1 MTDDE
6 IIDAILRREGGYVN
20 DPLDRGGCT
29 NRGIT
34 LATLRAWRMR
44 TTVTCED
51 VRLMPESEAR
61 AIYQAIYVKPFAAV
75 DPALKP
81 QLVDIAVLSGV
92 ARASALLAM
101 AKDQADRPVHV
112 QLVIERLKYYA
123 KIVKADPS
131 QAKFFSGWVN
141 RATEFL

>member
-6 IIDAILRREGGYVN
+6 IIDMILRREGGYVD
-20 DPLDRGGCT
+20 DPVDRGGCT

-34 LATLRAWRMR
+34 LFTLRAWRR
-44 TTVTCED
+44 TTVTCD
-51 VRLMPESEAR
+51 DLRMMPESEAR
-61 AIYQAIYVKPFAAV
+61 AIYRAIYVKPFAAL
-75 DPALKP
+75 DPDIKP
-81 QLVDIAVLSGV
+81 QVVDIAVLSGV
-92 ARASALLAM
+92 ARAAALLAM
-101 AKDQADRPVHV
+101 AKEQDERPVNV

-131 QAKFFSGWVN
+131 QAKFFGGWVN